1 MYGKGEAGAD
11 VVEYLTYTVSD
22 GIATVDYKGQK
33 ITTTK
38 IENDTF
44 KASLDGTEENTASF
58 TTKANPAPAK
68 PETPVKPADPE
79 KPTEPTDPEKPTEP
93 TDPEKP
99 AEPTDPEKPAEPTD
113 PETPVE
119 PTDPEKPVEP
129 TDPEKPVENPFAGKT
144 FYGTVTE
151 WPYDVCKLDFTSDSE
166 VTLTLYGEGE
176 AGADVVLDL
185 TYTVSDGIATV
196 DYEGQKLTTTKIEN
210 DTFKAS
216 LDGTEENTASFTTNA
231 NPAPAEPET
240 PVEPVLKTAAGYNC
254 TKGKGELEWVD
265 GVAVLQFELP
275 ANYVNNWIYPDNP
288 NNSFS
293 FYLETVAG
301 SWQDDCYKAAQTVEI
316 GGEAVDLEIGKAGN
330 NTVTSAESLAGK
342 TLKLTFTGTETA
354 IKCKA
359 EIVE

>member
-11 VVEYLTYTVSD
+11 VVEY
-22 GIATVDYKGQK
+22 
-33 ITTTK
+33 
-38 IENDTF
+38 
-44 KASLDGTEENTASF
+44 
-58 TTKANPAPAK
+58 
-68 PETPVKPADPE
+68 
-79 KPTEPTDPEKPTEP
+79 
-93 TDPEKP
+93 
-99 AEPTDPEKPAEPTD
+99 
-113 PETPVE
+113 
-119 PTDPEKPVEP
+119 
-129 TDPEKPVENPFAGKT
+129 
-144 FYGTVTE
+144 
-151 WPYDVCKLDFTSDSE
+151 
-166 VTLTLYGEGE
+166 
-176 AGADVVLDL
+176 L

-216 LDGTEENTASFTTNA
+216 LDGKEENTATFTTKA
-231 NPAPAEPET
+231 NPAPAKPET

>member
-1 MYGKGEAGAD
+1 MIHLKQ
-11 VVEYLTYTVSD
+11 VQTV
-22 GIATVDYKGQK
+22 QK
-33 ITTTK
+33 K
-38 IENDTF
+38 
-44 KASLDGTEENTASF
+44 NTATF
-58 TTKANPAPAK
+58 TTKANPAPAE
-68 PETPVKPADPE
+68 PENPVK
-79 KPTEPTDPEKPTEP
+79 
-93 TDPEKP
+93 
-99 AEPTDPEKPAEPTD
+99 PTD
-113 PETPVE
+113 PET
-119 PTDPEKPVEP
+119 
-129 TDPEKPVENPFAGKT
+129 PVENPFAGKT
-144 FYGTVTE
+144 FYGTGYGSS
-151 WPYDVCKLDFTSDSE
+151 YDICKLDFTSDLKA
-166 VTLTLYGEGE
+166 TLTYYGLGE
-176 AGADVVLDL
+176 AGDDL
-185 TYTVSDGIATV
+185 VFNSTYTVSDGIATL
-196 DYEGQKLTTTKIEN
+196 DYQGDKVTTTKIEN
-210 DTFKAS
+210 DTFKVS
-216 LDGTEENTASFTTNA
+216 KDGTEEHTISFTTEA

-316 GGEAVDLEIGKAGN
+316 GGESVDLEIGKAGN